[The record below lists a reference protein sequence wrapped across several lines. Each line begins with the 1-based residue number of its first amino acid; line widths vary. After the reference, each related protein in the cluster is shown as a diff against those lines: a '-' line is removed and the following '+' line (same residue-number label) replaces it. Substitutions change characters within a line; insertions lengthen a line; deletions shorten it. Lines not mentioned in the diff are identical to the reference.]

1 MNTIKRTYRIFI
13 KAIVITAIIIAVKYL
28 LHANNMEIIVLGSLH
43 GSVISGV
50 IFVIGFILSTTISD
64 YKEAERIPAEIAST
78 LEDMNEDVIAIYDN
92 YPKFDIKGYQ
102 EQLKKVASGLAGDL
116 RSSKSDAA
124 KTQLYKLGR
133 LHAAMEKS
141 GVPANFIVK
150 LKQQQAML
158 VRHLF
163 RVNYIQRITFIPS
176 ATILAWSIVILT
188 IVLLLFTEIEPFVGG
203 VILSGVISFILVYVL
218 QLINVIKTPFHDE
231 GKTRDDVSL
240 FLIDRTIRHLETSK
254 LKK

>member
-1 MNTIKRTYRIFI
+1 MDSIKRKYRIFI
-13 KAIVITAIIIAVKYL
+13 SAIVITACIIAVKYV
-28 LHANNMEIIVLGSLH
+28 LHMNDLEIIVLGSLH

-78 LEDMNEDVIAIYDN
+78 LEDMNEDVIAIHDN
-92 YPKFDIKGYQ
+92 YPKFDVDAYQ
-102 EQLKKVASGLAGDL
+102 LQLKKVADALVGDL
-116 RSSKSDAA
+116 RSSKSDTA

-150 LKQQQAML
+150 LKQQQAAL

-218 QLINVIKTPFHDE
+218 QLITVIRTPFHDQ
-231 GKTRDDVSL
+231 GRTRDDVSL
-240 FLIDRTIRHLETSK
+240 FLIDRTIGHLQSSMT
-254 LKK
+254 KK